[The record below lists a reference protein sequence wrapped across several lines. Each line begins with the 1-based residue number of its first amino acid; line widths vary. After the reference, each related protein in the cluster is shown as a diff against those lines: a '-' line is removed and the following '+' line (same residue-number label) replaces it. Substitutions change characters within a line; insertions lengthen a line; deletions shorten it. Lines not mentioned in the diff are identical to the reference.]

1 MPITTITIVL
11 LSGALL
17 LALWRLDRAHH
28 KLRLSILERK
38 VYEHNASSLGAEVGD
53 LRRLVAEHANL
64 RQEHFTLQHDRNV
77 LHADEFMQKYF
88 HRR

>member
-1 MPITTITIVL
+1 MLIAIIVL
-11 LSGALL
+11 SVLLL

-28 KLRLSILERK
+28 KLRLSVLERK

-53 LRRLVAEHANL
+53 LRRLVREHADL
-64 RQEHFTLQHDRNV
+64 RQEHFALQHDRKT
-77 LHADEFMQKYF
+77 LHANEFMQKHF